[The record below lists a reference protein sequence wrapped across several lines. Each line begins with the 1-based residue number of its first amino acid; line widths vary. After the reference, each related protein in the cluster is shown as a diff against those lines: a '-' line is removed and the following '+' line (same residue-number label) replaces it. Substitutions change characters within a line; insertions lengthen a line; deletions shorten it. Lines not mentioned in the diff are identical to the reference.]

1 MGKRNP
7 NKAEAEITV
16 RLLLKYW
23 GRITEI
29 VATLIKVIGEL
40 GGDFDRCLLY
50 LASVNGEG
58 TIRKIGELIVA
69 EMPATQKT
77 RIAAKQIVSSYLVG
91 VYDVI
96 IDPSKNLAQMIAAGR
111 YDWPNPNIIADHF
124 PFNGAGK
131 RKIKVELLHFNR
143 DFSNGDQ
150 IIAKLKEVNDW
161 LAKQGANYRYLFAQ
175 IEELLA
181 LGAAHPEL
189 QRLYP
194 IAALGSIWRRA
205 GYRFFACLSGDGAR
219 RALSLDCLGGGF
231 SGVWRFAVVR
241 EPARR

>member
-7 NKAEAEITV
+7 NKAEPEITV

-29 VATLIKVIGEL
+29 VAALIKIIGEL

-69 EMPATQKT
+69 EMSATQKT
-77 RIAAKQIVSSYLVG
+77 RIAAKQIVSPYLAG
-91 VYDVI
+91 VYDLI
-96 IDPSKNLAQMIAAGR
+96 IDFSQDLRQMVVAGH
-111 YDWPNPNIIADHF
+111 YDWPNPKVTVKYF
-124 PFNGAGK
+124 PLNGAGK

-150 IIAKLKEVNDW
+150 IIAKLKEVNEW
-161 LAKQGANYRYLFAQ
+161 LAQQGADYRYRSAQ

-181 LGAAHPEL
+181 LGAIQPEL
-189 QRLYP
+189 QRQFS
-194 IAALGSIWRRA
+194 IAALGSIWRHA
-205 GYRFFACLSGDGAR
+205 GYRDFVYLYGDVAKR
-219 RALSLDCLGGGF
+219 YLYLDYLENDF
-231 SGVWRFAVVR
+231 SDVWRFAVVR
-241 EPARR
+241 EPACR